1 MRLLLPGFQAS
12 PADWYAAADVSL
24 LTSRQDPG
32 PTTVV
37 DAACV
42 GVPFVGLETD
52 IGLRDL
58 TEVVGRT
65 GEFVPE
71 EPTLARRAIEVAGS
85 ETAQSRKARA
95 AFGCGY
101 RSFERYVDEVI
112 EVLGEVRGGTMR
124 LSLAQQVLA
133 RTQLATVGRLQ
144 SPRLRQ
150 FLLRGFSLPGRV
162 RRRARRALR
171 SAPTVRR
178 ERLASVAVVQGE
190 VILDAEALRSD
201 EDAAQLVHQGDRGWL
216 AETRLLSDVGSDLNL
231 RIVRQAGMST
241 WPLLRDV
248 ERAGDRIQRIT
259 QYDAARAPRWVRARS
274 RPPRP
279 RRAIAA
285 GLPPRDAVWFA
296 PAAPVLLPR
305 PVGGVRARVL
315 PRHRR
320 GSRAAA
326 GDARSSDAGLRLDRR

>member
-12 PADWYAAADVSL
+12 PADWYAAADVYL

-58 TEVVGRT
+58 TEVVDRT
-65 GEFVPE
+65 GEFVPD

-85 ETAQSRKARA
+85 ETAQS
-95 AFGCGY
+95 
-101 RSFERYVDEVI
+101 
-112 EVLGEVRGGTMR
+112 
-124 LSLAQQVLA
+124 
-133 RTQLATVGRLQ
+133 QLATVGRLQ
-144 SPRLRQ
+144 GPRLRQ

-162 RRRARRALR
+162 RLRLRARRALR

-216 AETRLLSDVGSDLNL
+216 AETRLLSDVGSDLDL

-274 RPPRP
+274 RP

-326 GDARSSDAGLRLDRR
+326 GDARSSDAGLRLDRH